1 MRLSKDRQTTRAS
14 VKLGKWVELDARTDF
29 SPPGLVAV
37 GVLVSGILLSTS
49 VLVAAA
55 GRAKARRIQARENR
69 SPRL

>member
-37 GVLVSGILLSTS
+37 GLMVSGVLLSAS
-49 VLVAAA
+49 VLAAA
-55 GRAKARRIQARENR
+55 TGRAKARRIEARADR
-69 SPRL
+69 SLPG

>member
-37 GVLVSGILLSTS
+37 GLLVSGILLSAS
-49 VLVAAA
+49 VMAAA
-55 GRAKARRIQARENR
+55 TGRSKARRIEVRADRDM
-69 SPRL
+69 PG